1 MGKLVH
7 LGYFTYPKFWG
18 CDYVTEALEKVM
30 DFAFSKGGVYRITTG
45 CLKENRGSERVMQ
58 KCGMIREA
66 EHVDY
71 EWHDGK
77 MKTRMEYRML
87 KSDWE
92 SIPCRAKR
100 AVFHKIGR
108 AHV

>member
-1 MGKLVH
+1 
-7 LGYFTYPKFWG
+7 
-18 CDYVTEALEKVM
+18 
-30 DFAFSKGGVYRITTG
+30 
-45 CLKENRGSERVMQ
+45 MQ

-100 AVFHKIGR
+100 ACRRHE
-108 AHV
+108 

>member
-1 MGKLVH
+1 M
-7 LGYFTYPKFWG
+7 
-18 CDYVTEALEKVM
+18 TEALEKVM
-30 DFAFSKGGVYRITTG
+30 DFAFSKGGLYRITTG

-100 AVFHKIGR
+100 ACRRHE
-108 AHV
+108 